1 MERNELHKYV
11 SQKSADFLKDDILIL
26 TFFSFQQNLAANWEA
41 SSENWKASFM
51 KHMNLLKAKNVHICT
66 HVINRQVSGLLLQ
79 PSIAFRM
86 SILLISTFHRIG
98 D

>member
-11 SQKSADFLKDDILIL
+11 SQKSADFLKDDTLIL

-51 KHMNLLKAKNVHICT
+51 KHMNFLKAKNVHICT
-66 HVINRQVSGLLLQ
+66 HIINRQVSGVLLQ

-86 SILLISTFHRIG
+86 SIFVDINFSSNR
-98 D
+98 